1 MQLNKTCLFLSI
13 LCIATLISST
23 SCTKTS
29 RLGDPNYLPDNW
41 LTVRTTAWQIAKL
54 PEKNRLELVHLQ
66 MQLQKERQGQYYN
79 FFGKYNPETLMQI
92 DSVTSDLDTAYL
104 DLRNSNNAILESLTP
119 SHQGLTETEAER
131 LASIAVTKNVNH
143 RMMHDDVNRVLLL
156 DRPSSLSI
164 YPVVQD

>member
-1 MQLNKTCLFLSI
+1 MQLNKFSLFLFI

-41 LTVRTTAWQIAKL
+41 LTVRTTAWQITEL
-54 PEKNRLELVHLQ
+54 PEKNKVQLENLQ
-66 MQLQKERQGQYYN
+66 IQLYKERKGQYYN
-79 FFGKYNPETLMQI
+79 FFGKYNPETLSLI
-92 DSVTSDLDTAYL
+92 DSVTSNLDTAYL
-104 DLRNSNNAILESLTP
+104 DLRYSSKAILSSLTP
-119 SHQGLTETEAER
+119 PHQGLTETEAER

-143 RMMHDDVNRVLLL
+143 RLMHDDINRSILL

-164 YPVVQD
+164 YPVIQD